1 MKRLLLPLLAVAVW
15 AAAAAAQQPTTETLL
30 LALKSD
36 KTKEGVAE
44 SLRDALKV
52 TAKEELDP
60 ATRTAFENVSATGL
74 SVEPIS
80 IELYNA
86 YGKLGDSKFQPTELP
101 LAKSKGNG
109 VEVRQLETAE
119 PGVRKWEMKLTGEGN
134 PRLSKLSIK
143 YKGEAKAVEYDDPN
157 STKKDAEVRYSSPG
171 NYVLTLPTNAEKNK
185 GVARSPESFSAKI
198 ETGSSAN
205 PTESDDE
212 GQWPSSEGYY
222 LVTMKGFPT
231 SDAAKKSF
239 SGVITKPSKVGGASL
254 KALNIKKN
262 VSIAIGDAI
271 SADGIEGVDS
281 IDGNKYFLKV
291 PVLPRENGQD
301 VAHKAYVL
309 FPLTKEQ
316 ADAKVKE
323 FGEKGLYQTAKGT
336 PAFVRDNKDAFP
348 FSGYTRKDADAVI
361 QLDKEKVKPQWFELH
376 RTIKTR
382 TTDDPGRPNSYL
394 YNQDESSE
402 YFARPIN
409 LMKPETKLSQEDAKT
424 LRAAF
429 KDGTAYGVV
438 VYVFDRGDIFNA
450 VAARDRD
457 KDGKSVYA
465 VTRQFDEWGRALK
478 PIANGE
484 LPSEDDPKAPVPP
497 KKDDPKKEGTTT
509 DRK

>member
-1 MKRLLLPLLAVAVW
+1 MKRLLLPLLAVSVW
-15 AAAAAAQQPTTETLL
+15 TATAAAQQPTTETLL

-52 TAKEELDP
+52 TAKEELVP
-60 ATRTAFENVSATGL
+60 ETRTAFENVASSGL

-101 LAKSKGNG
+101 LAKSKAGG
-109 VEVRQLETAE
+109 LEVRQLETAE

-134 PRLSKLSIK
+134 PRLSKLNIK

-185 GVARSPESFSAKI
+185 GVARTPESFSAKI

-205 PTESDDE
+205 PTETEDD

-239 SGVITKPSKVGGASL
+239 AGVITKSSKVGGASL

-271 SADGIEGVDS
+271 SADGIEGVDT
-281 IDGNKYFLKV
+281 IDGNKFFLKV
-291 PVLPRENGQD
+291 PVLPRENGND

-336 PAFVRDNKDAFP
+336 AAYVRDNKDTSP
-348 FSGYTRKDADAVI
+348 FSVYTRKDADAVI
-361 QLDKEKVKPQWFELH
+361 ELGKEGVKPKWFELN

-382 TTDDPGRPNSYL
+382 TTDDPSRPNSYL

-409 LMKPETKLSQEDAKT
+409 LLKADAKLSQDDAKS

-438 VYVFDRGDIFNA
+438 VYIFDRGEVFNA

-457 KDGKSVYA
+457 KEGKSVYA

-484 LPSEDDPKAPVPP
+484 ISGDEGDPKTPL
-497 KKDDPKKEGTTT
+497 KKDEEKK

>member
-1 MKRLLLPLLAVAVW
+1 MKRLLLPTLAVSFW
-15 AAAAAAQQPTTETLL
+15 AAVASAQQPTTETLL

-52 TAKEELDP
+52 TAKEELSP
-60 ATRTAFENVSATGL
+60 ETRVAFENVASSGL

-80 IELYNA
+80 VELYNA

-101 LAKSKGNG
+101 LARSKAGG
-109 VEVRQLETAE
+109 VEIRQLETAE

-134 PRLSKLSIK
+134 PRLSKLNIK
-143 YKGEAKAVEYDDPN
+143 YRGEAKAVEYDDPN

-185 GVARSPESFSAKI
+185 GVARTPESFSAKI

-205 PTESDDE
+205 PTVADDE

-231 SDAAKKSF
+231 SDAAKRSF
-239 SGVITKPSKVGGASL
+239 AGVITKSSKVGGASL

-262 VSIAIGDAI
+262 VSIAVGDAI
-271 SADGIEGVDS
+271 SADGIEGVDT
-281 IDGNKYFLKV
+281 IDGNKFFLKV

-309 FPLTKEQ
+309 FPLTKEA
-316 ADAKVKE
+316 ADAKVKA
-323 FGEKGLYQTAKGT
+323 FGEKGLYNTAKGT
-336 PAFVRDNKDAFP
+336 PAHIRDNKDDAP
-348 FSGYTRKDADAVI
+348 FSVYTRKDADATI
-361 QLDKEKVKPQWFELH
+361 ELGKEGVKPKWFELH

-382 TTDDPGRPNSYL
+382 TTDDPTVPNL
-394 YNQDESSE
+394 YRYNLDESSE
-402 YFARPIN
+402 YFARPIS
-409 LMKPETKLSQEDAKT
+409 LVKPDLKLSQEDAKS

-438 VYVFDRGDIFNA
+438 VYVFDRNEVFNA
-450 VAARDRD
+450 VAARDKD
-457 KDGKSVYA
+457 KDGKPVYA
-465 VTRQFDEWGRALK
+465 VVRQFDEWGRSLK

-484 LPSEDDPKAPVPP
+484 PTG
-497 KKDDPKKEGTTT
+497 DDPKKE
-509 DRK
+509 K